1 MYRHAVGPLLS
12 CLAVLALNM
21 LWVGQCSSCALCN
34 QNYRKPFNSQCY
46 SFGVH
51 DVLTLHISL

>member
-21 LWVGQCSSCALCN
+21 LWVCQYSSCALRN
-34 QNYRKPFNSQCY
+34 QNYRKPFNSQHY

-51 DVLTLHISL
+51 DVLRLHFSL

>member
-12 CLAVLALNM
+12 CLAVLAHNM
-21 LWVGQCSSCALCN
+21 LLVCQCSSCALQN
-34 QNYRKPFNSQCY
+34 QNYRKPFNSQYY

-51 DVLTLHISL
+51 DVLRLQFSL